1 MLIIDFPKFNPLT
14 ATGIVFYGKISQ
26 NGKIYLAYAEYTLKK
41 VLVREDQYLY
51 VARRTFRNLFLR
63 VIYLE
68 NKARNFKNEMLPEK
82 ADISLLKISIC
93 ISVSAIGIQANLLVG
108 WGGGRGS
115 RRGRC
120 SNLRGGSL
128 IIGFSFY

>member
-1 MLIIDFPKFNPLT
+1 
-14 ATGIVFYGKISQ
+14 
-26 NGKIYLAYAEYTLKK
+26 
-41 VLVREDQYLY
+41 
-51 VARRTFRNLFLR
+51 LFLR
-63 VIYLE
+63 VIYLDNE
-68 NKARNFKNEMLPEK
+68 ARSFKNEMLPEK

-108 WGGGRGS
+108 WGRVGGS

-120 SNLRGGSL
+120 SNLQGGSL